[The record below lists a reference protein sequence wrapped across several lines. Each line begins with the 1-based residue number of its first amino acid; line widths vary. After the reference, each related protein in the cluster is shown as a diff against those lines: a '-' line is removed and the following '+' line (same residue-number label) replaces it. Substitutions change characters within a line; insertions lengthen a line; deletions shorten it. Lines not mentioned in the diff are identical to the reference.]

1 MYESEAVGGECPL
14 RAKQRHSVYKM
25 EWRAIL
31 TGLDRAEVLAA
42 IAGRLARAR
51 GVFALTGAG
60 LGVASGLGTFRG
72 PDGYWRKRSFEQLAS
87 LHGFHADPALVW
99 TWYNER
105 IAAYL
110 AATPNAGHRALVEL
124 QELVSHLVVATQ
136 NVDGLQ
142 ARAGTRNVLELHGSI
157 FDVKCTGGCVPRG
170 TPFERL
176 SGPLDLVRLRHEGCD
191 GLRRPGVVWFG
202 EHLPQDAL
210 REAQRESRQAD
221 VILVAGTSAQVEP
234 AASLAQKYRSE
245 TMIVEINPE
254 PVLRH
259 RTPFVLAE
267 GTETGLPAIV
277 EALREMQQR

>member
-1 MYESEAVGGECPL
+1 MKREE
-14 RAKQRHSVYKM
+14 
-25 EWRAIL
+25 IL
-31 TGLDRAEVLAA
+31 AE
-42 IAGRLARAR
+42 IAERLAVAQR
-51 GVFALTGAG
+51 VFVLTGAG

-72 PDGYWRKRSFEQLAS
+72 PDEFSRRAASTARTRYWRNRSFEQLAS
-87 LHGFHADPALVW
+87 LNGFHADPGLVW

-110 AATPNAGHRALVEL
+110 AATPNAGHRALAEL
-124 QELVSHLVVATQ
+124 QDLVSRLVVATQ
-136 NVDGLQ
+136 NVDGMH
-142 ARAGTRNVLELHGSI
+142 ARAGSRNVLELHGSI

-176 SGPLDLVRLRHEGCD
+176 SGPFDLERLRHAGCD

-202 EHLPQDAL
+202 ESLPQNTL
-210 REAQRESRQAD
+210 LEAQRESRQAD

-245 TMIVEINPE
+245 TMLVEINPQ
-254 PVLRH
+254 PALRH
-259 RTPFVLAE
+259 RTPLVLAE

-277 EALREMQQR
+277 EALRGSHRT